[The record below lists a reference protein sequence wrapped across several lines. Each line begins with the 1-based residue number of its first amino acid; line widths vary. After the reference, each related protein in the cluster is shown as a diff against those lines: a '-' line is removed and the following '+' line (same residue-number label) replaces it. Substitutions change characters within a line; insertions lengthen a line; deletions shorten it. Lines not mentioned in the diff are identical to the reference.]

1 LGFLAAARRTRS
13 SPEKWCSDLRVIR
26 PRSYAVSDAGRAS
39 SVPCLASGN
48 LTGRTL
54 LRASALMYRRCSAH
68 SSVCSLLQRADEA
81 DDGSSVREDAHHI
94 RAPADLLVNANG
106 SAVPSLSASA
116 LTDWGTTSAW
126 SQQLRDCFGLKRPDR
141 DKQRL
146 QLHTSSDSA
155 SVKGEWNSRSQS
167 NTRTGPPS
175 SKITM
180 GRPKWGRSGVS
191 RDPQDQ
197 RFVIGCLWRDCG

>member
-1 LGFLAAARRTRS
+1 MPG
-13 SPEKWCSDLRVIR
+13 
-26 PRSYAVSDAGRAS
+26 
-39 SVPCLASGN
+39 SVPEQPSVVSSWALRSKLRHRLLLEVAPLGN
-48 LTGRTL
+48 RPL
-54 LRASALMYRRCSAH
+54 LM
-68 SSVCSLLQRADEA
+68 LLEHDRGDEPQ
-81 DDGSSVREDAHHI
+81 DGSSVREDAHHI